1 MGGGVIM
8 AGYSTIKDLI
18 GYLSDQDPSE
28 PVIYQYYLADHF
40 DTDIETFARAA
51 EVFDSSIP
59 CLDNSYEAINDQ
71 IAIEEKSKAVSS

>member
-1 MGGGVIM
+1 M
-8 AGYSTIKDLI
+8 AGYITIGDLI
-18 GYLSDQDPSE
+18 KYLSMQDPSQAI
-28 PVIYQYYLADHF
+28 IYQYYLADHF

-59 CLDNSYEAINDQ
+59 CLDNSYEAINEQ

>member
-8 AGYSTIKDLI
+8 AGYITIGDLI
-18 GYLSDQDPSE
+18 KYLSMQDPSQAI
-28 PVIYQYYLADHF
+28 IYQYYLADHF

-59 CLDNSYEAINDQ
+59 CLDNSYEAINEQ